1 MTTPLKRQIYACIAC
16 FNAVAVVNAGRSL
29 YLAAQ
34 NGDAGWAVFFCVMAL
49 ISAFC
54 LQAMIQEVG
63 K

>member
-1 MTTPLKRQIYACIAC
+1 MNSPLKRQTYASIAC
-16 FNAVAVVNAGRSL
+16 FNAVAVVSSGRSL

-34 NGDAGWAVFFCVMAL
+34 TGDAGWAVFFCVMAL